1 MTRAARA
8 GSRASRA
15 AAPSW
20 PRSGAGL
27 GLGRTLTLTLTL
39 ALTLTLTLAPALTLT
54 LALALPLTQVTPAAP
69 AARADGS
76 ELAALSRRLM
86 NLTLYE
92 DQAPSP

>member
-39 ALTLTLTLAPALTLT
+39 ALTLALTLT
-54 LALALPLTQVTPAAP
+54 LTLTLTLNLTLTKVTPAAP